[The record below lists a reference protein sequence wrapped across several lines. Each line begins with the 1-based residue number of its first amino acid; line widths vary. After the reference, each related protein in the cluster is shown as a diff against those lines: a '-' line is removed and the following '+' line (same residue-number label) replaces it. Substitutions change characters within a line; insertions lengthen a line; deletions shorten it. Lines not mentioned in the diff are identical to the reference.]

1 MYMPSYPVIDVPSL
15 FKIIIPVLLMVFALL
30 QEYRVNLLRKVS
42 WHGQRLQETPDG
54 REKYSYSIILEN
66 TVDVHYMLLAQDY
79 K

>member
-1 MYMPSYPVIDVPSL
+1 
-15 FKIIIPVLLMVFALL
+15 MVFALL

-66 TVDVHYMLLAQDY
+66 TVDVHSMLLAQDY